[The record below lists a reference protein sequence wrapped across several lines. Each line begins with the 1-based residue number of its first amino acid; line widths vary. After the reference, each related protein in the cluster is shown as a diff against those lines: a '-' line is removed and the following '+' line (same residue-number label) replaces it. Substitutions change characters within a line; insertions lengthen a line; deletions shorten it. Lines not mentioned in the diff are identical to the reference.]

1 MPAERTTRGVS
12 ATGSIRN
19 SRSRRDSCASN
30 SSIPDTG
37 SRPMSPAFRP
47 TSPFGFSPYGNMAPL
62 TPGNSRPGTPSNKR
76 NVARNTRK
84 ADSSTQSFT
93 SLLAPPSPPLS
104 ADASESNSMDMDPPT
119 ITWECANALVENKK
133 VQSFCEKP
141 VYSKTGEVVSYG
153 RIVTKTVTMTIT
165 TTIASTEILRPGEEG
180 YEASMEKYRQ
190 QQTQQQ
196 QIEQHP
202 KNVTSRSNA
211 EDTKFDKMF
220 VEAFSPED
228 TSVEERRHIFNQTL
242 QNARLQEQL
251 RLAKYNS
258 PSPSPPPVRPTRQ
271 E

>member
-12 ATGSIRN
+12 ATGSVRS

-30 SSIPDTG
+30 ASIPDTG
-37 SRPMSPAFRP
+37 SRPMSPFRP

-76 NVARNTRK
+76 NVAQNTRK
-84 ADSSTQSFT
+84 TNSSTQSFT
-93 SLLAPPSPPLS
+93 SLLAPPPSPPLS

-119 ITWECANALVENKK
+119 ITWECANALVENQK
-133 VQSFCEKP
+133 VQSFYEKP
-141 VYSKTGEVVSYG
+141 VYNAKTGQVVSYG
-153 RIVTKTVTMTIT
+153 KMVTKTVTMTIT
-165 TTIASTEILRPGEEG
+165 TTIASTEILRPGDEG

-190 QQTQQQ
+190 QQT
-196 QIEQHP
+196 EQHQ
-202 KNVTSRSNA
+202 KHNASKSNA
-211 EDTKFDKMF
+211 EDSKFDKTF

-228 TSVEERRHIFNQTL
+228 TTIEQRRHIFHQNL

-271 E
+271 A